1 MTTIDQLSLI
11 IQGLLV
17 AGVALR
23 VIILLIKIVLN
34 PDDKPQLIP
43 KIRNALVFMVFGII
57 FSDKR
62 PYRPVL
68 FIRRTSK

>member
-1 MTTIDQLSLI
+1 MGTIDQLSLI

-34 PDDKPQLIP
+34 PYEKPQLMP
-43 KIRNALVFMVFGII
+43 KIRNALVFMVFGIVI
-57 FSDKR
+57 FQIKDLIVRYYS
-62 PYRPVL
+62 
-68 FIRRTSK
+68 

>member
-11 IQGLLV
+11 IQGLLI

-34 PDDKPQLIP
+34 PDDKPQLVP
-43 KIRNALVFMVFGII
+43 KIRNAIIFMAFGII
-57 FSDKR
+57 IFQIKDLIVRYYS
-62 PYRPVL
+62 
-68 FIRRTSK
+68 

>member
-34 PDDKPQLIP
+34 PDDKPQLIL

-57 FSDKR
+57 IFQIKDLIVRYYS
-62 PYRPVL
+62 
-68 FIRRTSK
+68 

>member
-34 PDDKPQLIP
+34 PDDKSQLIP

-57 FSDKR
+57 IFQIKDLIVRYYS
-62 PYRPVL
+62 
-68 FIRRTSK
+68 

>member
-34 PDDKPQLIP
+34 PDDKLQLVP

-57 FSDKR
+57 IFQIKDLIVRYYS
-62 PYRPVL
+62 
-68 FIRRTSK
+68 

>member
-34 PDDKPQLIP
+34 PDDKPQLIT

-57 FSDKR
+57 IFQIKDLIVR
-62 PYRPVL
+62 D
-68 FIRRTSK
+68 

>member
-43 KIRNALVFMVFGII
+43 KIRNALVFRVFGII
-57 FSDKR
+57 IFQIKDLIVRYYS
-62 PYRPVL
+62 
-68 FIRRTSK
+68 

>member
-34 PDDKPQLIP
+34 PDDKPCL
-43 KIRNALVFMVFGII
+43 L
-57 FSDKR
+57 
-62 PYRPVL
+62 Y
-68 FIRRTSK
+68 TSQSPRDA